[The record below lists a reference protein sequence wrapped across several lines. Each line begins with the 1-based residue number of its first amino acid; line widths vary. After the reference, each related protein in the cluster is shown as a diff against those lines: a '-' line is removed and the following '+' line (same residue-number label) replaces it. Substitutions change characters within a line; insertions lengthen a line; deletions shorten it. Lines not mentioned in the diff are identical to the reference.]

1 MKHKLG
7 FLLVYLFFILGG
19 TALGDTVLTLTGAG
33 GPTGN
38 NLGGAY
44 VAPYAGTLNPGVAA
58 LGSEPLQLICDD
70 FAHDVSV
77 GNSWN
82 VQVIQF
88 SPSADLSNTR
98 FDNAVLYEEVFYL
111 IDEMNFSSTTPS
123 TLLQN
128 AELQWAV
135 WDLTSTNPPIDLSSY
150 ISNPTYLSAIQGY
163 VTDAQEDYLNGQN
176 YSNFYIITPSPLTAP
191 LGQEYITLDAPP
203 DVSEPSSMASLCA
216 AGLSLLFFRRKLS
229 LALVS

>member
-7 FLLVYLFFILGG
+7 FLLVFIFFTLAG
-19 TALGDTVLTLTGAG
+19 TALGNTVLTLTGAG

-44 VAPYAGTLNPGVAA
+44 VAPYAGTLTPGVAP
-58 LGSEPLQLICDD
+58 LGGGPLQLICDD

-77 GNSWN
+77 GNYWN

-88 SPSADLSNTR
+88 TPTADLSNTR
-98 FDNAVLYEEVFYL
+98 FNNAVLYEETFYL
-111 IDEMNFSSTTPS
+111 IEKMNFASTTPS

-135 WDLTSTNPPIDLSSY
+135 WDLTSTNSPIDLSSY
-150 ISNPTYLSAIQGY
+150 ISDPTYLSTIQGY
-163 VTDAQEDYLNGQN
+163 IADAQANYSNGQN
-176 YSNFYIITPSPLTAP
+176 YSNFYILTPSPQTAA
-191 LGQEYITLDAPP
+191 LGQEYVTLDAPP
-203 DVSEPSSMASLCA
+203 DVSEPGSMASLCA
-216 AGLSLLFFRRKLS
+216 AGLSFLYLRRKLS
-229 LALVS
+229 LRY